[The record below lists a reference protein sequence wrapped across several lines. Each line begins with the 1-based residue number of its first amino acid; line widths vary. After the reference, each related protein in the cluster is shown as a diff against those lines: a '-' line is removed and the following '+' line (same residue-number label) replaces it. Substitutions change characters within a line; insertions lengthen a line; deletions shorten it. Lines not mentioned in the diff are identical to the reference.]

1 MGTDEGGGNG
11 AAGPLSSMG
20 GGSLSAVCASRSSVG
35 GFPVRGR
42 SSDVGGASSLS
53 MGGASSSVGY
63 HGRVWGH
70 IVVGRW
76 G

>member
-1 MGTDEGGGNG
+1 MVLLGRHRPWVEGRCQLCAL
-11 AAGPLSSMG
+11 AA
-20 GGSLSAVCASRSSVG
+20 RVG

>member
-1 MGTDEGGGNG
+1 MKGEGMVLLGRRCPWVGGRCQ
-11 AAGPLSSMG
+11 LCTSH
-20 GGSLSAVCASRSSVG
+20 SSVG
-35 GFPVRGR
+35 GFPVCGH
-42 SSDVGGASSLS
+42 SSDMGGASSLS
-53 MGGASSSVGY
+53 MGGALSSVGY